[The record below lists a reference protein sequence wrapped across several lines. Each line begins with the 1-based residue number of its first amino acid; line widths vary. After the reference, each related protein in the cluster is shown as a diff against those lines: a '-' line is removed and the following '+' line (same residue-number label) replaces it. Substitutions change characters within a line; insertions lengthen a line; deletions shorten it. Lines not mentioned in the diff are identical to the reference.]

1 MFKCLNVKMSSM
13 SKIGKKPI
21 DIPAGIV
28 VSADG
33 NNVIVK
39 GPKGELSVVI
49 DSIIQIDI
57 KDNQIILSPKKEI
70 KKANAI
76 WGLSRSLVANM
87 IYGVEK
93 GYEKELEL
101 QGVGYKVAQKGNDL
115 DLNLGFSH
123 PINFK
128 APEGIEFKVEKNKI
142 AILGIDKQLVGQVA
156 ADIRSL
162 KKPEPYKGKGI
173 RYVGEQVRRKV
184 GKKAAGAGE

>member
-1 MFKCLNVKMSSM
+1 M

-21 DIPAGIV
+21 DIPAGIT
-28 VSADG
+28 VSAD
-33 NNVIVK
+33 NNNLVVK
-39 GPKGELSVVI
+39 GSKGELAVVI
-49 DSIIQIDI
+49 DSIIKIDL
-57 KDNQIILSPKKEI
+57 KDNQVILSPKKEV
-70 KKANAI
+70 KKANAL

-101 QGVGYKVAQKGNDL
+101 QGVGYKVAKKGNDL
-115 DLNLGFSH
+115 ELNLGFSH
-123 PINFK
+123 SVNFK

-156 ADIRSL
+156 ANIRSL

-173 RYVGEQVRRKV
+173 RYVGEQIRRKV
-184 GKKAAGAGE
+184 GKKVAGTGE

>member
-1 MFKCLNVKMSSM
+1 M

-21 DIPAGIV
+21 NIPAGIT
-28 VSADG
+28 VSVDN

-39 GPKGELSVVI
+39 GLKGELSVTINSVI
-49 DSIIQIDI
+49 KVDI
-57 KDNQIILSPKKEI
+57 RDDQVSLSPKKEI
-70 KKANAI
+70 KKANAL
-76 WGLSRSLVANM
+76 WGLSRSLLANM
-87 IYGVEK
+87 IHGVEK

-115 DLNLGFSH
+115 ELNLGFSH

-142 AILGIDKQLVGQVA
+142 TVLGIDKQLVGQIA
-156 ADIRSL
+156 ADIRNL

-173 RYVGEQVRRKV
+173 RYVGEQVKRKV
-184 GKKAAGAGE
+184 GKKATGAGE

>member
-1 MFKCLNVKMSSM
+1 M

-21 DIPAGIV
+21 DIPSGV
-28 VSADG
+28 TVS
-33 NNVIVK
+33 NNNNNISIK
-39 GPKGELSVVI
+39 GSKGELSVTI
-49 DSIIQIDI
+49 DSIIEVDI
-57 KDNQIILSPKKEI
+57 KDNQVILFPKKET
-70 KKANAI
+70 KKANAL

-87 IYGVEK
+87 VYGVEK

-115 DLNLGFSH
+115 ELNLGFSH

-128 APEGIEFKVEKNKI
+128 APEGIEFKIEKNKI
-142 AILGIDKQLVGQVA
+142 NISGIDKQLVGQIA

-173 RYVGEQVRRKV
+173 RYVGEQVRRKI

>member
-1 MFKCLNVKMSSM
+1 M

-21 DIPAGIV
+21 DIPAGIT
-28 VSADG
+28 VSADS
-33 NNVIVK
+33 NNVAVK
-39 GPKGELSVVI
+39 GSKGELSVTV
-49 DSIIQIDI
+49 DSIIKVEV
-57 KDNQIILSPKKEI
+57 KDNKVVLSLKKET
-70 KKANAI
+70 KKANAL
-76 WGLSRSLVANM
+76 WGLSRSLIANM
-87 IYGVEK
+87 IYGIEK

-115 DLNLGFSH
+115 ELNLGFSH
-123 PINFK
+123 PVNFK
-128 APEGIEFKVEKNKI
+128 APEGIEFKIEKNKI
-142 AILGIDKQLVGQVA
+142 TISGIDKQLVGQVT